1 LPFAKQK
8 LSGEDQNSDIQSK
21 MFANHVASHD
31 ISVKL
36 PTSASSENYKLVEFC
51 QFVQCQA
58 INRETNNNFT

>member
-21 MFANHVASHD
+21 MFANHVASHG

-36 PTSASSENYKLVEFC
+36 PTSASSVHTQEPYARSGD
-51 QFVQCQA
+51 QC
-58 INRETNNNFT
+58 IF